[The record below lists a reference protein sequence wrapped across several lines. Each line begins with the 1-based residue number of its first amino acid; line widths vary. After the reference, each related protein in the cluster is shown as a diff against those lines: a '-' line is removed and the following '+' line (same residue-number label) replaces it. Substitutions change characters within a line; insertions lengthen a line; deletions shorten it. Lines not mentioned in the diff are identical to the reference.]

1 MRKMMLAGAAA
12 LAICS
17 IPATLVAQD
26 AVDPAMEND
35 VTAPDSDA
43 GMPRTPPPAGAEA
56 TDMAQTAKPSMTP
69 QQQTTYDGWTPE
81 RQADYDA
88 WAAEDQTY
96 FWNLTPDRQKGFLAL
111 SPEQR
116 GQIRQMTPQQQ
127 EMAWQSV
134 MQQLQGQP
142 PAPPM
147 AQAETSGTAAPGSSA
162 VSGSAATT
170 AEPTA
175 KEYPVCSKTV
185 TDNCR
190 NRGGV

>member
-1 MRKMMLAGAAA
+1 MRKLMLAGAAA

-17 IPATLVAQD
+17 MPAALVAQD

-43 GMPRTPPPAGAEA
+43 GMPQTPPPAGAAA
-56 TDMAQTAKPSMTP
+56 TDMAQTAKPAMTP
-69 QQQTTYDGWTPE
+69 QQKSSYDGWAPE
-81 RQADYDA
+81 RQADYDS
-88 WAAEDQTY
+88 WTAADQTY
-96 FWNLTPDRQKGFLAL
+96 FWSLTPDRQEGFLAL

-116 GQIRQMTPQQQ
+116 GQIRQMSPQQQ

-134 MQQLQGQP
+134 VQQLRGQP
-142 PAPPM
+142 ATTPM
-147 AQAETSGTAAPGSSA
+147 AQADTAATGMTGAPSGTTATPPPAASA
-162 VSGSAATT
+162 
-170 AEPTA
+170 
-175 KEYPVCSKTV
+175 KDYPVCSKTV